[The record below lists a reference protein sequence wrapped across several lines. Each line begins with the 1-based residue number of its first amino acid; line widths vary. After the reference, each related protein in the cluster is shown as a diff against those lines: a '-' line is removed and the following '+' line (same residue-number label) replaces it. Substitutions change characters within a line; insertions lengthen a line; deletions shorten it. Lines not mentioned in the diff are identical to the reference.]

1 MVDAD
6 KIKHILD
13 QDFQIEGE
21 VHILPDGSV
30 DVQGKVVHVTKQ
42 KKLRVKFNHVSGN
55 FISKWRGLIDLS
67 GLPDH
72 VGGRMVITYYPKIK
86 GMLRLLV
93 ARYVDLQSTTY
104 KDYFKT
110 DQQRRQIAQILQQYE
125 GQGKAGAIRAA
136 VDLINA
142 GYKEHA
148 RW

>member
-6 KIKHILD
+6 KIKQILD
-13 QDFQIEGE
+13 QDFQIEGD
-21 VHILPDGSV
+21 VHILPDGRV

-42 KKLRVKFNHVSGN
+42 KKLRVKFHNVSGN

-67 GLPDH
+67 GVPDQ
-72 VGGRMVITYYPKIK
+72 VGGRIVITYYPQIK

-93 ARYVDLQSTTY
+93 APHVDLQSTTY

-110 DQQRRQIAQILQQYE
+110 DQQRHQIAQILQKYE

-136 VDLINA
+136 GELILA
-142 GYKEHA
+142 GYKAHA